1 MELNLPKAQ
10 LKIKDKQVWDI
21 LRNKYVSLTP
31 EEWVRQ
37 HFIHYLINDLGYSK
51 GLMASEKLVKY
62 NGLNKRCDIIFYSK
76 NLSPLVI
83 VECKATTVSLTED
96 TFYQIAKYNFTLN
109 APVLILTNGLHH
121 IVAHINHKENKIE
134 FLDKIPSL
142 NEVNQLID

>member
-96 TFYQIAKYNFTLN
+96 TFYQIAKYNFILN

-121 IVAHINHKENKIE
+121 IVAFLNHKENKIE